1 MSMMDILLHVSQLI
15 NGDVHLTPEMAERL
29 ELVLGLPA
37 RFWNNL
43 EAIHQEKLVKAKL
56 GYP

>member
-1 MSMMDILLHVSQLI
+1 MMDILLHVSQLI